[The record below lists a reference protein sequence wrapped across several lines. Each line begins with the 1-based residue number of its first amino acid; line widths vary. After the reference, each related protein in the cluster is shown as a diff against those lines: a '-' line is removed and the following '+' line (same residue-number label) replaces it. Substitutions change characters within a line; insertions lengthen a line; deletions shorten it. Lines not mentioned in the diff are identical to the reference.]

1 MLLTRKLDRFEITVS
16 SGSVMKNCSVLHW
29 PSPYFTVSMFSP
41 KSGEAHFVQFD
52 PVAFF
57 ADEFHFGF
65 VRKLRRY
72 FVDFVLG
79 AQRDHCRQIGR
90 Q

>member
-29 PSPYFTVSMFSP
+29 PSPYLTVSMFSP
-41 KSGEAHFVQFD
+41 KLGKVHFVQFD
-52 PVAFF
+52 AVPLI
-57 ADEFHFGF
+57 ADEFDFGF
-65 VRKLRRY
+65 VRKLRRD

-79 AQRDHCRQIGR
+79 AQRD
-90 Q
+90 